1 MPNEISKITKITNKT
16 VGSASLSH
24 TASSAPCVGE
34 KGLDEKIVTALK
46 TVYDPEIAVN
56 IYDLGLIYGLNID
69 GKNNVHVSMT
79 LTTPNCPVAE
89 TFPIEVETRVREVE
103 GTNDVTVEVVFEPPW
118 TQDMMSDDAKLELGF
133 ILDL

>member
-1 MPNEISKITKITNKT
+1 MPNEISKITKITNK
-16 VGSASLSH
+16 GRKSLDK
-24 TASSAPCVGE
+24 E
-34 KGLDEKIVTALK
+34 IVTALK

-56 IYDLGLIYGLNID
+56 IYDLGLIYGMDID
-69 GKNNVHVSMT
+69 KKNNVHITMT

-103 GTNDVTVEVVFEPPW
+103 STNDVTVEVVFEPPW
-118 TQDMMSDDAKLELGF
+118 TADMMSDEAKIELGF